1 MATHSSVLAW
11 RIPGT
16 GEPGGRPSMG
26 SHRVGHDW
34 SDLAAAW
41 SNDEETPGKNL
52 NKINPEV
59 QWSQRICSRITPLG
73 KARAGV
79 HSFYPHTRTGTQTW
93 VVLRKLKEPQQGP
106 APSTTWP
113 WCLHPLSTALRLWAG
128 HFSAQKPFMTPLSLW
143 TKANFTICS

>member
-1 MATHSSVLAW
+1 
-11 RIPGT
+11 
-16 GEPGGRPSMG
+16 MG

-59 QWSQRICSRITPLG
+59 QWNQKICSRITPLG
-73 KARAGV
+73 KARTGV

-93 VVLRKLKEPQQGP
+93 VVLRKLKEPSRGQHP
-106 APSTTWP
+106 APLGLGAST
-113 WCLHPLSTALRLWAG
+113 HSARLWGAEQVTSLLRNLLWLP
-128 HFSAQKPFMTPLSLW
+128 SAFGQKPISQSALSLPFQTFLKHSYW
-143 TKANFTICS
+143 KQQ